1 MLKVVK
7 IIYKNLST
15 LLVAKDSSTFRKNLS
30 SLMSIS
36 LCLLEIA
43 AVRTRSLGTPQAK
56 TMETTLVWMWAG
68 PVSQPN
74 AWKVSIALEEHIRRI
89 VTVLLKCCFPLVT
102 DILLKRKHRS
112 HKATS
117 QGKFTLSTLRRIHV
131 WLLRLIVE
139 SSSERRLN
147 ARNHFKSATSV
158 RKQAFWPSI
167 WTNLKTTKAM
177 LSQASKDHLYDRH
190 GNVTMKHP
198 AKLL

>member
-7 IIYKNLST
+7 VIYKNLST
-15 LLVAKDSSTFRKNLS
+15 LLVAKNSSTLRKNVS
-30 SLMSIS
+30 SLMSRS
-36 LCLLEIA
+36 LSLLEIA

-68 PVSQPN
+68 PVILPN
-74 AWKVSIALEEHIRRI
+74 AWKVSIAL
-89 VTVLLKCCFPLVT
+89 PLVT
-102 DILLKRKHRS
+102 DSLLKRKHPS

-117 QGKFTLSTLRRIHV
+117 QGKFTLSTLSRIHV

-139 SSSERRLN
+139 SSSCERRLN

-158 RKQAFWPSI
+158 RKQSFWPSI

-177 LSQASKDHLYDRH
+177 LISSF
-190 GNVTMKHP
+190 
-198 AKLL
+198 